1 MTLSAEHKEKISRW
15 CDKMLSGLDKEMEMV
30 DEEVEKM
37 RSEPRRCPICDY
49 ERMVKTRHYLL
60 ESVHE
65 ALAIKGLI
73 GS

>member
-1 MTLSAEHKEKISRW
+1 MSCASL
-15 CDKMLSGLDKEMEMV
+15 C
-30 DEEVEKM
+30 
-37 RSEPRRCPICDY
+37 ICDY

>member
-15 CDKMLSGLDKEMEMV
+15 CDKMLSSLDKEMEMV
-30 DEEVEKM
+30 DGEVEKM
-37 RSEPRRCPICDY
+37 RSEPRRCPICAY